1 MYGLGIGCSIAE
13 AGSHRQ
19 SVGVLRFSL
28 KDYSH
33 RVAGIGGMSLMIIAD
48 SDSTILSLLS
58 FSGVGTETPQFEG
71 LPTVPWSIFGGLL
84 SIVSSRSRPE
94 AAIEA
99 PTACL
104 KATGGGH
111 A

>member
-1 MYGLGIGCSIAE
+1 MYGPGIGCSIAE

-19 SVGVLRFSL
+19 PVGVLHFRL

-33 RVAGIGGMSLMIIAD
+33 RVAGIRGTSLMNIAD

-58 FSGVGTETPQFEG
+58 FSGVGTETPRLER
-71 LPTVPWSIFGGLL
+71 LPTVPWSIFGSLL
-84 SIVSSRSRPE
+84 SFVSSGSRQE
-94 AAIEA
+94 AAIDA
-99 PTACL
+99 PTNCP
-104 KATGGGH
+104 KTTGGGH